1 MIYHET
7 EHGVLHCG
15 DCLDILPTLADKS
28 VDLVLTDPPYNI
40 DKVRDWDKW
49 KTKDAYIDWC
59 GKWINA
65 VSPKIKDN
73 GSFYVFHNDMP
84 QIAMLM
90 EWIRV
95 NTPLVFKQMIV
106 WNKRFEGSPNKGYM
120 DGYCAVENLRN
131 YQQLAEYCLFYTFQD
146 QTGLTTVMLDTNNFT
161 SLRKYFYEMLCYIGK
176 NNKEISQDLGHRR
189 AEHCFYV
196 MPKKQIIETIG
207 QKADH
212 CFRYGSTQWDMPTQE
227 TYLELIIRYRINEWD
242 GYREYEDLRREY
254 EDLRRE
260 YEDLRREYEDL
271 RYTFNNQKTHHSVW
285 NYDFAPK
292 QGHITPKPVELIEN
306 IIRHSSNESA
316 TILDPFAGSGTTA
329 IACIRLKR
337 KYILIEKEEKYC
349 EIAARRIETE
359 LDQTTIDLT

>member
-7 EHGVLHCG
+7 EHGILHCG

-59 GKWINA
+59 GKWISA

-95 NTPLVFKQMIV
+95 NTPLVFKQFIV
-106 WNKRFEGSPNKGYM
+106 WNKRFDGSPNKGYM

-161 SLRKYFYEMLCYIGK
+161 TLRRYFKDYQEALGLNIK
-176 NNKEISQDLGHRR
+176 QINNRLGHRK
-189 AEHCFYV
+189 AEHCFYW
-196 MPKKQIIETIG
+196 KT
-207 QKADH
+207 
-212 CFRYGSTQWDMPTQE
+212 TQWALPTPE
-227 TYLELIIRYRINEWD
+227 TYAEIGKLPLKNEFIRK
-242 GYREYEDLRREY
+242 EYEDLRKEY
-254 EDLRRE
+254 EDLRKE
-260 YEDLRREYEDL
+260 YEDLRKEYEDL

-306 IIRHSSNESA
+306 IIRHSSNEGA

-329 IACIRLKR
+329 IACIRLNR

-359 LDQTTIDLT
+359 LDQTVIDLT